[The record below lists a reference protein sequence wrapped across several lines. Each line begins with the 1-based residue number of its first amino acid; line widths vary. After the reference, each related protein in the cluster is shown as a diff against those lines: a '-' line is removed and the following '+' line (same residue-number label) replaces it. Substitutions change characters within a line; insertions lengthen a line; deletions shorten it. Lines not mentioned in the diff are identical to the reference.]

1 MWPTF
6 CVPLNWKTFWL
17 ISALLFLFLREK
29 TKAKTPNKNIWTKHR
44 KSRNRYVIF
53 QVMKYA
59 IPEIPKRLKCST
71 ISLFQTHA
79 HSLVAFYCIYTQR
92 SRTDRQSDHHLLV
105 LQIGETTDFVDLKGI
120 IPLVESLTFN
130 NGRTGLL
137 NNIKSNNLK
146 SNLFLYSSITN
157 LNWHLKQRH
166 GVDTQLR
173 QWLSV
178 ITFQS
183 LNSHA
188 WFTVEWF

>member
-1 MWPTF
+1 MLSFSCSCERKQRQKHQIKTSEQNIEKAETVMWYSKWWNMPF
-6 CVPLNWKTFWL
+6 LKFLKDLN
-17 ISALLFLFLREK
+17 A
-29 TKAKTPNKNIWTKHR
+29 
-44 KSRNRYVIF
+44 
-53 QVMKYA
+53 
-59 IPEIPKRLKCST
+59 RLSVW